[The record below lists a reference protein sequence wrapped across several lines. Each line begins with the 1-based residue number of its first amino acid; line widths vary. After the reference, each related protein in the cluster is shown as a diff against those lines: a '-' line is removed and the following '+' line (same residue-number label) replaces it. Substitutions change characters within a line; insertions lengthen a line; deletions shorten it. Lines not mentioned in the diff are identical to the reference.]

1 MKALPLYLALFL
13 STTIV
18 AQSSSNLRRVQR
30 EAEKVIDLTSTL
42 IDGVTTYEKAKKM
55 RPVIQEQFDTWRKA
69 KRTFARL
76 DEEPEQALLDVVYTQ
91 LGDIVEASSG
101 PLKDWL
107 EEDPRGSYNYQYLSL
122 CRTGIEKIY
131 EAMETYAT
139 TYEINTRK
147 SDVQERFEA
156 QVALMQYTADM
167 NAGAAPV
174 DSIVA
179 FIKAE
184 IGTADI
190 DKLFSAQKSL
200 IKALSVQLRGYGDEA
215 FYEGDGD
222 LYYAYQKYYEELL
235 ELATADLLADF
246 TKMKYDLVE
255 LRSIARS
262 TEASAEKT
270 LSFFDNEKRL
280 LAKREARFVK
290 HNLPKA
296 PKK

>member
-1 MKALPLYLALFL
+1 MS
-13 STTIV
+13 STII
-18 AQSSSNLRRVQR
+18 AQSSGNLRRVQR

-42 IDGVTTYEKAKKM
+42 IDGLTTYEKAKKM
-55 RPVIQEQFDTWRKA
+55 RPIIQEQFDTWRKA

-76 DEEPEQALLDVVYTQ
+76 NEEPEQALLDVVYTQ

-101 PLKDWL
+101 PLKEWL
-107 EEDPRGSYNYQYLSL
+107 EEDPRGNYKYEYLSL
-122 CRTGIEKIY
+122 CRTGIAKIY
-131 EAMETYAT
+131 EAIETYAT
-139 TYEINTRK
+139 TYDINTRR
-147 SDVQERFEA
+147 SDIQERFED

-179 FIKAE
+179 FIKSK
-184 IGTADI
+184 IGTTDI
-190 DKLFSAQKSL
+190 DNLFSAQKSM

-215 FYEGDGD
+215 FYKGDGN
-222 LYYAYQKYYEELL
+222 LYYAYQKYYQEVL

-255 LRSIARS
+255 LRSIAGS
-262 TEASAEKT
+262 TEASIKKT

-290 HNLPKA
+290 QNLPKA

>member
-1 MKALPLYLALFL
+1 MKTLPLYLALLL
-13 STTIV
+13 SSTII
-18 AQSSSNLRRVQR
+18 AQSSGNLRRVQR
-30 EAEKVIDLTSTL
+30 EAEKVINLTSSL
-42 IDGVTTYEKAKKM
+42 IDGVMTYEKSKKM
-55 RPVIQEQFDTWRKA
+55 RPIIEEQFNVWRKA
-69 KRTFARL
+69 KRSFARL
-76 DEEPEQALLDVVYTQ
+76 DEEPEEFLVGLVNNQ
-91 LGDIVEASSG
+91 LSEIVEASSG

-107 EEDPRGSYNYQYLSL
+107 EDDRNSNYNYEFLSL
-122 CRTGIEKIY
+122 CKNSIQKVY
-131 EAMETYAT
+131 EELDKYA
-139 TYEINTRK
+139 YLYDINTRK
-147 SDVQERFEA
+147 SDIQERFEA

-179 FIKAE
+179 FIKAQ
-184 IGTADI
+184 IGTTDI
-190 DKLFSAQKSL
+190 DILFSAQKSL
-200 IKALSVQLRGYGDEA
+200 IKALSVQLRGYGEEA

-235 ELATADLLADF
+235 ELATADLLADL

-255 LRSIARS
+255 LRRIAGS

-290 HNLPKA
+290 HNLPKP

>member
-1 MKALPLYLALFL
+1 MRALPLYLALL
-13 STTIV
+13 MSSTII
-18 AQSSSNLRRVQR
+18 AQSSGNLRRVQR
-30 EAEKVIDLTSTL
+30 EAEKVINLTSSL

-55 RPVIQEQFDTWRKA
+55 RPIIQEQFDAWRKA

-76 DEEPEQALLDVVYTQ
+76 DEEHEQALLDVVYNK

-107 EEDPRGSYNYQYLSL
+107 EEDPRGSYNYEYLSL
-122 CRTGIEKIY
+122 CRTGIAKIY

-139 TYEINTRK
+139 TYDINTRK
-147 SDVQERFEA
+147 SDIQKRFEA
-156 QVALMQYTADM
+156 QVTLMQYTADM

-179 FIKAE
+179 FIKSE
-184 IGTADI
+184 IGTTDI
-190 DKLFSAQKSL
+190 DNLFSAQKYL
-200 IKALSVQLRGYGDEA
+200 IKALSIQLRGYGDEA

-255 LRSIARS
+255 FRSIAGS
-262 TEASAEKT
+262 TEASVKKT

>member
-55 RPVIQEQFDTWRKA
+55 RPIIQEQLEVWSKA
-69 KRTFARL
+69 KRTLARL
-76 DEEPEQALLDVVYTQ
+76 DEESEQALLDVVYAQ

-107 EEDPRGSYNYQYLSL
+107 EEDPRGNYNYQYLSL
-122 CRTGIEKIY
+122 CRTDISKIY

-139 TYEINTRK
+139 TYDINTRK

-167 NAGAAPV
+167 HAGAAPA

-184 IGTADI
+184 IGTTEI

-215 FYEGDGD
+215 FYE
-222 LYYAYQKYYEELL
+222 
-235 ELATADLLADF
+235 
-246 TKMKYDLVE
+246 
-255 LRSIARS
+255 
-262 TEASAEKT
+262 
-270 LSFFDNEKRL
+270 
-280 LAKREARFVK
+280 
-290 HNLPKA
+290 
-296 PKK
+296 